1 MSTFHPSQLQQAL
14 ELQLRTLGY
23 EICGDEDQTGWYWSI
38 GSHRSLTAQLP
49 FDTIEEATL
58 DAARDLVERAQE
70 LAVAAQAVVSRWERG
85 DLAEAVRE
93 LAVAAGYLTHGDQ
106 DPGEA
111 GQAARPARQQAMR

>member
-1 MSTFHPSQLQQAL
+1 MSTFHPSQLRQAL
-14 ELQLRTLGY
+14 ELRLRALGY

-49 FDTIEEATL
+49 FNTIEEATL

-70 LAVAAQAVVSRWERG
+70 LTIAAQAVVSRWKRG

-93 LAVAAGYLTHGDQ
+93 LGVAAGYLAHGDQ
-106 DPGEA
+106 ASGEPA
-111 GQAARPARQQAMR
+111 LVARPDRQQVLR

>member
-93 LAVAAGYLTHGDQ
+93 LAVAAGYLTYGDQ
-106 DPGEA
+106 DPEEA

>member
-1 MSTFHPSQLQQAL
+1 MSTFHPSRLQQAL
-14 ELQLRTLGY
+14 EVQLRALGY

-70 LAVAAQAVVSRWERG
+70 LTVAAQTVVSRWERG

-93 LAVAAGYLTHGDQ
+93 LGVAAGFLAHGDQ
-106 DPGEA
+106 ASGEA
-111 GQAARPARQQAMR
+111 TRVARLAGRQALR

>member
-1 MSTFHPSQLQQAL
+1 MSTFHPCELRLDL
-14 ELQLRTLGY
+14 ERQLRALGY

-38 GSHRSLTAQLP
+38 GSHRSLTGQLP

-70 LAVAAQAVVSRWERG
+70 LTVAAQAVVSRWERG

-93 LAVAAGYLTHGDQ
+93 LGVAAGYLAHGDQ
-106 DPGEA
+106 ASGEA
-111 GQAARPARQQAMR
+111 DQVIKPARPQVTR